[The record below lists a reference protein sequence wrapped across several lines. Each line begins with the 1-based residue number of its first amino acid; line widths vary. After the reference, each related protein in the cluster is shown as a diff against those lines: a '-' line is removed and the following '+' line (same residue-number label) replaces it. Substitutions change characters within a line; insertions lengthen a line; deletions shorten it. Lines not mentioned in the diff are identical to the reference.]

1 MIKATVYIE
10 SMVERTLNVPVAN
23 VTIANMPE
31 GLKAELDATITEYE
45 VEISGLAADINPVRA
60 AELRGKVDIGE
71 WMESRNITE
80 LKPGKYEI
88 PIVFDLGE
96 DVKAEEVKMKIKV
109 VEKM

>member
-1 MIKATVYIE
+1 MAKV
-10 SMVERTLNVPVAN
+10 L
-23 VTIANMPE
+23 IAVRSE
-31 GLKAELDATITEYE
+31 DLAAALAETITEYE